1 MTTLTILG
9 RILVGGIVGMLV
21 GLGTSRYSVRLF
33 AMVGA
38 ASALLTV
45 ASTEFFQ
52 LLAYPWYSDPGRLS
66 AQIISAVGFFGTGLI
81 WISEKNQVRGLSV
94 AASLWLTAI
103 LGILIGAGLDK
114 VSVLAVFLVVVVYW
128 LADKITKWNN

>member
-1 MTTLTILG
+1 MISLTVLW
-9 RILVGGIVGMLV
+9 RILLGAIVGMLV
-21 GLGTSRYSVRLF
+21 GLGTSRHSVRLF

-45 ASTEFFQ
+45 ASTEFFKI
-52 LLAYPWYSDPGRLS
+52 LAFPWYSDPGRLS

-94 AASLWLTAI
+94 AASLWLVAI
-103 LGILIGAGLDK
+103 LGILIGVGLDK
-114 VSVLAVFLVVVVYW
+114 VSVLAVFFVVVVYW
-128 LADKITKWNN
+128 LAGKITNWNN